1 MKLTEILK
9 SENNI
14 QLVISSLDLKE
25 FAMYLIEQAKSNH
38 NTEVSKTDT
47 KERYMLT
54 KEVVNRLKVTKTT
67 LWRWKNEKYLIP
79 VKVGSQNLYKQSD
92 VERILNKD
100 K

>member
-1 MKLTEILK
+1 MNISDILK
-9 SENNI
+9 TENNI
-14 QLVISSLDLKE
+14 QLVINSLDLKE
-25 FAMYLIEQAKSNH
+25 FALYLIEQAKSNH
-38 NTEVSKTDT
+38 GTEVSKKDT

-54 KEVVNRLKVTKTT
+54 KEVMNLLKVTKTT

-79 VKVGSQNLYKQSD
+79 VKVGCQNLYKQSD